1 MSRLKQIAALVGII
15 FIVTMP
21 FIYVGGIVW
30 TVVHWLGF

>member
-1 MSRLKQIAALVGII
+1 MSKLKQIAALGGIV

-21 FIYVGGIVW
+21 VIYIGGIVW